1 MPALQ
6 MKRQS
11 RKPVGRRGICD
22 RCGKVFYG
30 SVFLYLCPA
39 CRELALEEIRE
50 RERIEAEERE
60 KEEKQWAFL
69 NSGPCNI
76 RRHKPTRGR

>member
-11 RKPVGRRGICD
+11 KPVGRRGVCE

-39 CRELALEEIRE
+39 CREVALEEIRA
-50 RERIEAEERE
+50 REEAEQKQRE
-60 KEEKQWAFL
+60 KEAAKWQFL
-69 NSGPCNI
+69 TPGQ
-76 RRHKPTRGR
+76 

>member
-1 MPALQ
+1 

-11 RKPVGRRGICD
+11 KPVGRRGICD

-39 CRELALEEIRE
+39 CRSQAMEELRRLE
-50 RERIEAEERE
+50 EAEEKRRQ
-60 KEEKQWAFL
+60 KEAERWRIMTFGK
-69 NSGPCNI
+69 
-76 RRHKPTRGR
+76 